1 MHRESRPGG
10 PVSLRAR
17 VALLVAT
24 AVALVVAAVSVAAYI
39 TVRAQLLQQLDKQL
53 IARANAA
60 AASPLVR
67 SPQDFRQV
75 PVSLFSSGDVL
86 IGLAR
91 IIPGQAVITPQEGHP
106 PPVGSDEWHV
116 AAGQDNLSIRTAK
129 TDDGEFRVVAVPA
142 APGTAMVL
150 AQSTAGLTETLE
162 RLRNVLLIVGAV
174 GVVLAG
180 LVGLA
185 IARAGLRPVERLTEA
200 AERVAITGK
209 LEPIEVHG
217 NDELARL
224 AQRFNAMLEAL
235 GHSRDQQRQLV
246 ADAGHEL
253 RTPLT
258 SLRTNLDLLA
268 QSDERQAAGGPAL
281 PPADRDA
288 LLHDVRGQVEELSG
302 LVGDLVELAREDQPA
317 TVVEPVELSEVTSRA
332 LERVRRRAPSLNYD
346 VDLSPWTVAGDATA
360 LERAVTNLLDNA
372 AKFSPPGGTVTVRL
386 ANGTLSVADQGP
398 GISEDDLP
406 HVFDRFY
413 RSTNARS
420 TPGSGLG
427 LAIVEQVASRH
438 GGCASAGRAPSGG
451 ALVTLAL
458 PGQPI

>member
-1 MHRESRPGG
+1 
-10 PVSLRAR
+10 VSLRAR
-17 VALLVAT
+17 VALLIAT
-24 AVALVVAAVSVAAYI
+24 AVALVVAAVSVAAYV
-39 TVRAQLLQQLDKQL
+39 TVRAQLLEQLDKQL

-91 IIPGQAVITPQEGHP
+91 IIPGQAVITPEEGHP
-106 PPVGSDEWHV
+106 PPVGSDEFRV

-129 TDDGEFRVVAVPA
+129 TEDGEYRVVAVPA

-185 IARAGLRPVERLTEA
+185 IARAGLRPVDRLTEA
-200 AERVAITGK
+200 AERVAITGQ

-268 QSDERQAAGGPAL
+268 QSDKRQAAGGPAL
-281 PPADRDA
+281 PPADREA
-288 LLHDVRGQVEELSG
+288 LLRDVRGQVEELSG

-317 TVVEPVELSEVTSRA
+317 MVVEPVELSEVTTRA
-332 LERVRRRAPSLNYD
+332 LERVRRRAPGLNYD
-346 VDLSPWTVAGDATA
+346 VDLSPWTVTGDATA

-372 AKFSPPGGTVTVRL
+372 AKFSPSGGTVTVRL
-386 ANGTLSVADQGP
+386 ADGTLSVADEGP

-413 RSTNARS
+413 RSTQARS

-427 LAIVEQVASRH
+427 LAIVEQVAARH
-438 GGCASAGRAPSGG
+438 GGCASAGRAQAGG